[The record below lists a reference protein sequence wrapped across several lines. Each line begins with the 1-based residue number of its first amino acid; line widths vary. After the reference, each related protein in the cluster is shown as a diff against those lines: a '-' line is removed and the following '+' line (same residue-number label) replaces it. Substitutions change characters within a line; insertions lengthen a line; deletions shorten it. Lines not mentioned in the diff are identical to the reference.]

1 MRDQANVQST
11 HLLPRLHIQSGPRKS
26 HRHVLQNRIK
36 GLHHSNIL
44 NSHVIAVTSARI
56 NRIIDAREMADADIS
71 ARAKSKRKRE
81 SALLEP
87 EDVTA
92 DILDELQ
99 RSRKGIDKKL
109 AKYNDAIMQ
118 IQVRERQQ
126 FIEKCATRI
135 RNLHD
140 SVRPIV
146 VVQLLSSEDFA
157 VEMNFSELHT
167 SSSKSQSLLTWS
179 CTDGT
184 LSESSWKTG
193 EPSEYGDNANI

>member
-1 MRDQANVQST
+1 
-11 HLLPRLHIQSGPRKS
+11 
-26 HRHVLQNRIK
+26 
-36 GLHHSNIL
+36 
-44 NSHVIAVTSARI
+44 
-56 NRIIDAREMADADIS
+56 MADPHIS
-71 ARAKSKRKRE
+71 ARTKSKRKRE
-81 SALLEP
+81 SAPLEP
-87 EDVTA
+87 GEVTE
-92 DILDELQ
+92 DILDELK

-109 AKYNDAIMQ
+109 AKYNDAFMQ

-135 RNLHD
+135 RNLDD

-179 CTDGT
+179 CTDDT

-193 EPSEYGDNANI
+193 